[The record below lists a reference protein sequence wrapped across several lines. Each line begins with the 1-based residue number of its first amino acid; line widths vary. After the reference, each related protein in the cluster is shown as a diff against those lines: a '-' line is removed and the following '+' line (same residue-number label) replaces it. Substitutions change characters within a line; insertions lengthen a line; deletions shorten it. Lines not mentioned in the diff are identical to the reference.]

1 MNIIL
6 GSSSPRRKHLL
17 QQMFN
22 TITIIHPVVEEIPHP
37 HEKPLQF
44 VQRASSDKLNNIR
57 TKIFTNP
64 SLVITC
70 DTIVT
75 IDNEI
80 LGKPADFDHAYYML
94 SKLSGKTHHVI
105 SAISLLYSNKND
117 IRQHDDYEI
126 TQVTFKKLNES
137 DITAY
142 LSHINYNDKAGAYAA
157 QEYGTMIIE
166 KTAGSITNVIGFPL
180 RCFFRMIVDMDIIQ
194 KLFQ

>member
-6 GSSSPRRKHLL
+6 GSSSPRRKYLL
-17 QQMFN
+17 QSLFN
-22 TITIIHPVVEEIPHP
+22 TITIIHPDVEEIPLSY
-37 HEKPLQF
+37 EKPLDF
-44 VQRASSDKLNNIR
+44 VQRASSDKLNTIR

-80 LGKPADFDHAYYML
+80 LGKPSDFDHAYYML
-94 SKLSGKTHHVI
+94 SKLSGRTHHVI
-105 SAISLLYSNKND
+105 SAISLLYNNKND
-117 IRQHDDYEI
+117 IRQHNDYEI

-137 DITAY
+137 DITTY
-142 LSHINYNDKAGAYAA
+142 LSHIHYKDKAGAYAA

-166 KTAGSITNVIGFPL
+166 KTIGSITNVIGFPL
-180 RCFFRMIVDMDIIQ
+180 RCFFRMIADMDIIQ

>member
-6 GSSSPRRKHLL
+6 GSSSPRRKYLL
-17 QQMFN
+17 QSLFN
-22 TITIIHPVVEEIPHP
+22 TITIIHPDVEEIPHSC
-37 HEKPLQF
+37 EKPLDF
-44 VQRASSDKLNNIR
+44 VQRASNDKLNTIR

-94 SKLSGKTHHVI
+94 SKLSGRTHHVI
-105 SAISLLYSNKND
+105 SAISLLYNNKND
-117 IRQHDDYEI
+117 IRQHNDYEI

-142 LSHINYNDKAGAYAA
+142 LSHIHYKDKAGAYAT

-166 KTAGSITNVIGFPL
+166 KTIGSITNVIGFPL
-180 RCFFRMIVDMDIIQ
+180 RCFFRMIADMDIIQ
-194 KLFQ
+194 KLFE

>member
-1 MNIIL
+1 
-6 GSSSPRRKHLL
+6 
-17 QQMFN
+17 MFN
-22 TITIIHPVVEEIPHP
+22 TITIIHPDVEEIPHP

-94 SKLSGKTHHVI
+94 STLSGRTHHVI
-105 SAISLLYSNKND
+105 SSIRLLYNNKND
-117 IRQHDDYEI
+117 IRDHNDYEM
-126 TQVTFKKLNES
+126 TQVTFKKLNDG

-142 LSHINYNDKAGAYAA
+142 LSQIDYKDKAGAYAV
-157 QEYGTMIIE
+157 QEHGSMIIA
-166 KTAGSITNVIGFPL
+166 KIDGSLTNVIGFPL
-180 RCFFRMIVDMDIIQ
+180 RCFFRMIADMDIIQ